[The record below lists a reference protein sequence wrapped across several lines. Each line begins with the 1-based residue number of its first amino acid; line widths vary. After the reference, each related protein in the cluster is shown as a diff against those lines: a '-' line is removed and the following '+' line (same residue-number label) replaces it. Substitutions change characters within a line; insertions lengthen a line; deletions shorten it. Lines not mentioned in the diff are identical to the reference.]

1 MRISRTGRDENMKSI
16 VKLLF
21 GIAVLCAPLAA
32 SANAQETLK
41 AQVISYG
48 VFTSK
53 FAAKD
58 DKNRRDVVKD
68 EKLVSQTATIV
79 AKIGTEFGFT
89 FQIDGAPKGKEVE
102 LRVLTKFPPKGI
114 KDEQNDTLFETESR
128 IVVRAG
134 EASYEGFQ
142 FESQGELVPGEWSFA
157 LYAGETRLAERKFNV
172 VLK

>member
-1 MRISRTGRDENMKSI
+1 MKSI
-16 VKLLF
+16 AKLLF

-32 SANAQETLK
+32 SAYAQDALK

-68 EKLVSQTATIV
+68 EKLVSQTTTIV

-89 FQIDGAPKGKEVE
+89 FRIDGAPKGKEVE

-114 KDEQNDTLFETESR
+114 KDEQNDTLFESESR
-128 IVVRAG
+128 IIVRAG

-142 FESQGELVPGEWSFA
+142 FETKGELVPGEWSIA
-157 LYAGETRLAERKFNV
+157 LYAGETKLAEQKFNV